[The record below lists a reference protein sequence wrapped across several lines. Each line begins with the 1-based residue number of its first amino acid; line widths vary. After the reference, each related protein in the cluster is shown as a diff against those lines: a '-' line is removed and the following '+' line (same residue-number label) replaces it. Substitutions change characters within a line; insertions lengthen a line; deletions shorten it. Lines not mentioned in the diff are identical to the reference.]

1 MLAEVYYIAPG
12 FKDTAQFLFHD
23 LIGRF
28 PEENST
34 VDIGKYPEGTP
45 IFFLFIVTDT
55 SYKYEY
61 YKGKKKYT
69 GQNRDS
75 VDILVTDA
83 PGNNAWGKK
92 YALSGRNDLGEVEV
106 SFMGDA
112 FFGTIIFHVS
122 NVHLEAVER
131 NNIAVPRASI
141 RGGNNSFTSPFTI
154 ALKVPDE
161 GRIAVKLI
169 DDNYWDTLNPVKN
182 GAALNIY
189 YSLDNSD
196 PRTSPTRQLYTDSI
210 SITETTTLKAYAKI
224 EGDTLW
230 YPSPVITE
238 RYVFDNTPVRFVQSS
253 QKQPGMPSGN
263 LYIYNLLGRKLA
275 AVGAVQSM

>member
-1 MLAEVYYIAPG
+1 MATRAIVVSVNYLNRTGLGKNIKKNILILLLCSWPYAYVQYQAHPVANSPFSPDSLWVGAGLIAQNSDSNIIVTWKKYWIPFDSMLAEVYYIAPG

-83 PGNNAWGKK
+83 PGNNAWGKNM
-92 YALSGRNDLGEVEV
+92 LFLVE
-106 SFMGDA
+106 M
-112 FFGTIIFHVS
+112 I
-122 NVHLEAVER
+122 
-131 NNIAVPRASI
+131 
-141 RGGNNSFTSPFTI
+141 
-154 ALKVPDE
+154 
-161 GRIAVKLI
+161 
-169 DDNYWDTLNPVKN
+169 
-182 GAALNIY
+182 
-189 YSLDNSD
+189 
-196 PRTSPTRQLYTDSI
+196 
-210 SITETTTLKAYAKI
+210 
-224 EGDTLW
+224 
-230 YPSPVITE
+230 
-238 RYVFDNTPVRFVQSS
+238 
-253 QKQPGMPSGN
+253 
-263 LYIYNLLGRKLA
+263 
-275 AVGAVQSM
+275 